1 MSVRKRR
8 PVTSKAKMMTVT
20 GWRTRRKK
28 RRAGPVLAV
37 GRRKTAYSKEA
48 SSKCGS

>member
-8 PVTSKAKMMTVT
+8 PVTTKAKMMTVID
-20 GWRTRRKK
+20 WRTGTKK
-28 RRAGPVLAV
+28 RRTGPVLAV